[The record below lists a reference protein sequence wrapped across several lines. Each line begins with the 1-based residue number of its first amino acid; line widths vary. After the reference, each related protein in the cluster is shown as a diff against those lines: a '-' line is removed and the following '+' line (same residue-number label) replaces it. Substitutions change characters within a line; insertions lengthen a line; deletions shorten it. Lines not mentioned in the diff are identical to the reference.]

1 MWSSRRFAYCQLCI
15 RREGEARLFMHIELT
30 EMLRCPEPHR
40 EEMLVLST
48 GEVKDRMV
56 RSGIIGCPVCHK
68 EYPISRGIVNFR
80 RSRERVSKESSGPR
94 PAYAPP
100 SPLPSADATSL
111 QALLELSGPGGDVVL
126 VGAAV
131 RQAQRLG
138 ALMTGVHLVGVNAPT
153 EMEEQPMPSL
163 LYANEKVP
171 LRTSVARGVVVGAD
185 LATSPW
191 LVEAH
196 RVLLRGRRFVVE
208 NEEPELPIGLIK
220 LAAENGLWVG
230 EKR

>member
-1 MWSSRRFAYCQLCI
+1 
-15 RREGEARLFMHIELT
+15 MHIELT
-30 EMLRCPEPHR
+30 ELLRCPEAHR

-48 GEVKDRMV
+48 GEMRDRMV
-56 RSGIIGCPVCHK
+56 RSGLVGCPVCHR
-68 EYPISRGIVNFR
+68 EYPIARGIVNFR
-80 RSRERVSKESSGPR
+80 RSKERVSKESSGPR

-100 SPLPSADATSL
+100 SPLPSADATNL
-111 QALLELSGPGGDVVL
+111 QALLELSGPGGYVVL
-126 VGAAV
+126 VGSAV
-131 RQAQRLG
+131 RQAPRLSS
-138 ALMTGVHLVGVNAPT
+138 LMQGVHFVGINAPV
-153 EMEEQPMPSL
+153 EMEEQEMLSL
-163 LYANEKVP
+163 LSATEKVP

-185 LATSPW
+185 LATSSW

-208 NEEPELPIGLIK
+208 NEEPELPIGLVK

>member
-1 MWSSRRFAYCQLCI
+1 
-15 RREGEARLFMHIELT
+15 MHIELT
-30 EMLRCPEPHR
+30 EMLRCPEAHR

-48 GEVKDRMV
+48 GEVRDRMV
-56 RSGIIGCPVCHK
+56 RTGLVGCPVCHK

-100 SPLPSADATSL
+100 SPLPSADATDL
-111 QALLELSGPGGDVVL
+111 QALLQLAGPGGYVVL
-126 VGAAV
+126 VGSAV
-131 RQAQRLG
+131 RQAPRLSS
-138 ALMTGVHLVGVNAPT
+138 LMEGIHFVGINGPL
-153 EMEEQPMPSL
+153 EMDEQPMLSL
-163 LYANEKVP
+163 LYANEKIP
-171 LRTSVARGVVVGAD
+171 LRTAVARGVVVGAD
-185 LATSPW
+185 LATSVW

-208 NEEPELPIGLIK
+208 NEEPELPIGLVK

>member
-1 MWSSRRFAYCQLCI
+1 
-15 RREGEARLFMHIELT
+15 MHIELT

-56 RSGIIGCPVCHK
+56 RSGILGCPVCHR

-80 RSRERVSKESSGPR
+80 RSHARVSKDESGPR

-100 SPLPSADATSL
+100 SPLPSADAASL
-111 QALLELSGPGGDVVL
+111 QALLELSGPGGYVVL

-131 RQAQRLG
+131 RQAARLA
-138 ALMTGVHLVGVNAPT
+138 ALMHGIHFVGINAPGD
-153 EMEEQPMPSL
+153 MEEQPSLSL
-163 LYANEKVP
+163 LYASEKVP
-171 LRTSVARGVVVGAD
+171 LRTAVARGVVVGAD

-208 NEEPELPIGLIK
+208 NEEPELPIGLIQ

>member
-1 MWSSRRFAYCQLCI
+1 
-15 RREGEARLFMHIELT
+15 MHIELT

-56 RSGIIGCPVCHK
+56 RSGLMGCPVCHK
-68 EYPISRGIVNFR
+68 EYPIVRGIVNFR
-80 RSRERVSKESSGPR
+80 RSQERLLKESSGPR

-100 SPLPSADATSL
+100 SPLPSADAAKL
-111 QALLELSGPGGDVVL
+111 QALLELSGPGGYVVL

-131 RQAQRLG
+131 RQAPRLSSFMDG
-138 ALMTGVHLVGVNAPT
+138 IHFVGINPPPD
-153 EMEEQPMPSL
+153 MEEQSTLSL
-163 LYANEKVP
+163 VYATDKVP

-185 LATSPW
+185 LATSAW

-208 NEEPELPIGLIK
+208 NEEPELPIGLVK

>member
-1 MWSSRRFAYCQLCI
+1 
-15 RREGEARLFMHIELT
+15 MHIELT

-48 GEVKDRMV
+48 GEIKDRMV
-56 RSGIIGCPVCHK
+56 RSGLVGCPVCHK

-80 RSRERVSKESSGPR
+80 RSKDRVAKGYS
-94 PAYAPP
+94 PP
-100 SPLPSADATSL
+100 SPLPSADAANL
-111 QALLELSGPGGDVVL
+111 QALLELSGPGGYVVL

-131 RQAQRLG
+131 RQAPRLSG
-138 ALMTGVHLVGVNAPT
+138 LMAGIHFVGINPPPD
-153 EMEEQPMPSL
+153 MDEQSTLSL
-163 LYANEKVP
+163 IYATEKVP
-171 LRTSVARGVVVGAD
+171 LRTAVARGVVVGAD
-185 LATSPW
+185 LAISPW

-208 NEEPELPIGLIK
+208 NEEPELPIGLLK
-220 LAAENGLWVG
+220 LAAEHGLWVG

>member
-1 MWSSRRFAYCQLCI
+1 
-15 RREGEARLFMHIELT
+15 MHIELT

-48 GEVKDRMV
+48 GEMKDRMV
-56 RSGIIGCPVCHK
+56 RSGLVGCPVCHK
-68 EYPISRGIVNFR
+68 EYPIARGVVNFR
-80 RSRERVSKESSGPR
+80 RSKERVSKDT
-94 PAYAPP
+94 YTPP
-100 SPLPSADATSL
+100 SPLPSADAGNL
-111 QALLELSGPGGDVVL
+111 QALLELSGPGGYVVL
-126 VGAAV
+126 IGVAV
-131 RQAQRLG
+131 RYAGMLSSLLEG
-138 ALMTGVHLVGVNAPT
+138 IHFVGVNAPGD
-153 EMEEQPMPSL
+153 MEEHSTLSL
-163 LYANEKVP
+163 LYASEKVP
-171 LRTSVARGVVVGAD
+171 LRTAMARGVVVGAD

-208 NEEPELPIGLIK
+208 NEAPELPIGLVK

>member
-1 MWSSRRFAYCQLCI
+1 V
-15 RREGEARLFMHIELT
+15 HIELT

-56 RSGIIGCPVCHK
+56 RSGLMGCPVCHK
-68 EYPISRGIVNFR
+68 EYPIVRGIVNFR
-80 RSRERVSKESSGPR
+80 RSQERLLKESSGPR

-100 SPLPSADATSL
+100 SPLPSADAAKL
-111 QALLELSGPGGDVVL
+111 QALLELSGPGGYVVL

-131 RQAQRLG
+131 RQAPRLSSFMDG
-138 ALMTGVHLVGVNAPT
+138 IHFVGINPPPDL
-153 EMEEQPMPSL
+153 EEQPTLSL
-163 LYANEKVP
+163 VYASEKVP

-185 LATSPW
+185 LATSAW

-208 NEEPELPIGLIK
+208 NEEPELPIGLLK
-220 LAAENGLWVG
+220 LAAEHGLWVG

>member
-1 MWSSRRFAYCQLCI
+1 
-15 RREGEARLFMHIELT
+15 MHIELT

-56 RSGIIGCPVCHK
+56 RLGLLGCPVCHK
-68 EYPISRGIVNFR
+68 EYQISRGIVNFR
-80 RSRERVSKESSGPR
+80 RSTERVAKESSGPR
-94 PAYAPP
+94 PAYVPP
-100 SPLPSADATSL
+100 SPLPSADASNL
-111 QALLELSGPGGDVVL
+111 RALLELSGPGGYVIL
-126 VGAAV
+126 IGSAV
-131 RQAQRLG
+131 RQAQRLA
-138 ALMTGVHLVGVNAPT
+138 ALMEGIHFVGINAPS
-153 EMEEQPMPSL
+153 EMEERPTLSL

-171 LRTSVARGVVVGAD
+171 LRTAVARGVVVGAD

-208 NEEPELPIGLIK
+208 NEEPELPIGLVK
-220 LAAENGLWVG
+220 LAAEHGLWVG